1 LKIYDNPKLTERSKE
16 LRKNATFAERLLWKH
31 LRGRQLFGYQFMRQ
45 KPIDN
50 YIVDFYCSKLHL
62 VIEIDGITHNGKQKY
77 DEKKESKLEEIGLEV
92 MRFDGYYVMNH
103 INETLEMITN
113 KIRELERI
121 TTPNS
126 LF

>member
-1 LKIYDNPKLTERSKE
+1 LTERSKE

-103 INETLEMITN
+103 INETLEMISN

-121 TTPNS
+121 TTP
-126 LF
+126 